1 MNPDRAQ
8 FHLEEYK
15 LVKNSAQIAVTRAE
29 NYFSTCALS
38 AAAVVSWAALN
49 SFGIGLKES
58 FCLKQ
63 PVAILAIAWT
73 LPSAIVIVG
82 ATKAYS
88 TSLRVRQ
95 ISAYLLRLEKVLG
108 ISDLGFEKSKIRSNG
123 ERVFLMDNK
132 MAWVI
137 LVILCV
143 MSTGVGLY
151 VISRYGDICG
161 KS

>member
-29 NYFSTCALS
+29 NYFATCALS

-49 SFGIGLKES
+49 SFRIGPKES

-63 PVAILAIAWT
+63 PAAILAIVWT
-73 LPSAIVIVG
+73 LPSIIAIVG

-95 ISAYLLRLEKVLG
+95 ISAYLLRLETVLG
-108 ISDLGFEKSKIRSNG
+108 ISELGFETSKLRTNG
-123 ERVFLMDNK
+123 ERVFLVDNK
-132 MAWVI
+132 MAWI
-137 LVILCV
+137 MLVILCAA
-143 MSTGVGLY
+143 STGVGLY
-151 VISRYGDICG
+151 VILRYWDICG
-161 KS
+161 RS